1 MAKTDDMVAFLA
13 NVPLFQGLNNRQL
26 KQIASRFVPRSY
38 QADQAIVTQGKT
50 GFGMF
55 TILSGHAEAV
65 LELADGSKTVVNEFG
80 PTDFFGEVTMLDG
93 GPRTASVIATEA
105 TECLVLGRSEFIS
118 VMNNDAEMA
127 TEIAIALAKRL
138 RRAVGAL

>member
-38 QADQAIVTQGKT
+38 QSDQAIVTQGKT